1 MNQTRHPRCG
11 AVSFMQ
17 RTYFY
22 FSACNS
28 LPYLDLKVY
37 KSYKSNLCV
46 YSFVAQRVMVTLRYF
61 VGLTDFLLIF
71 RFQLLRRL
79 GNFFYLSTSAY
90 FACLNG
96 KRSILR

>member
-17 RTYFY
+17 RTYSY

>member
-1 MNQTRHPRCG
+1 
-11 AVSFMQ
+11 MQ
-17 RTYFY
+17 RAYFY

-28 LPYLDLKVY
+28 LPYFDLKVY
-37 KSYKSNLCV
+37 KSYKSNFCV

-61 VGLTDFLLIF
+61 AGLTDFLLIF